1 VLGLSRL
8 RIWCGDNLE
17 ALPVDTTNAEFRLT
31 KAQFQDESLPR
42 FSPRRLGTVL
52 FSIAVIAALVFG
64 WENRA
69 DSFLSAADG
78 WGYKFGIIGGS
89 MMAILLLY
97 PLRKKLRFM
106 QSWGPVKF
114 WFRTHMLFGVV
125 GPVLILFH
133 SNFHMG
139 STNSNV
145 ALLCMLLVASSGLV
159 GRFLYTRI
167 HFGLYG
173 NRATLEE
180 LRKDLHITR
189 NNLGQHTKLSPRIIE
204 FMKAYE
210 RLMLRK
216 RVFFMH
222 LLLLP
227 LIYLRARWLLSR
239 IRRTMK
245 QELRI
250 LARKNK
256 WNRKTQH
263 RFTDET
269 MYLFREYYLC
279 VRKTGQLSLYAH
291 LFSIWHV
298 MHFPLFLMM
307 VVSGIV
313 HVIAVHAY

>member
-1 VLGLSRL
+1 M
-8 RIWCGDNLE
+8 
-17 ALPVDTTNAEFRLT
+17 DTTNSQFRLS
-31 KAQFQDESLPR
+31 KGQFQDESLPT
-42 FSPRRLGTVL
+42 FSPRRLGTFL
-52 FSIAVIAALVFG
+52 FSIAVIAALLFG
-64 WENRA
+64 WEHRA
-69 DSFLSAADG
+69 DSYLSAADG
-78 WGYKFGIIGGS
+78 WGYKLGIIGGS
-89 MMAILLLY
+89 LMAILLFY

-106 QSWGPVKF
+106 QSWGSVKF
-114 WFRTHMLFGVV
+114 WFRTHMLFGVI

-133 SNFHMG
+133 SNFHLG

-173 NRATLEE
+173 HRATLEE
-180 LRKDLHITR
+180 LRKDLQITR
-189 NNLGQHTKLSPRIIE
+189 SNLGQHTKLSPRIIE
-204 FMKAYE
+204 YMKGYE

-216 RVFFMH
+216 RVFLLH
-222 LLLLP
+222 LFLLP
-227 LIYLRARWLLSR
+227 ALYVRARWLLSR
-239 IRRTMK
+239 IKHTMN
-245 QELRI
+245 QELRL

-256 WNRKTQH
+256 WDRKVQH
-263 RFTDET
+263 RFTSES

-279 VRKTGQLSLYAH
+279 VRKSGQLSLYAH